1 MASREQ
7 PVLLQPLIE
16 RFGLQI
22 VHEAWL
28 REIGTPATLL
38 PTMQEVLQVFSVL
51 EQQSQ
56 KGS

>member
-16 RFGLQI
+16 RFGLEI
-22 VHEAWL
+22 VHETWL